1 MEKKIITSESE
12 IPTTGTVLVK
22 FGAAWCGPCKMLDTV
37 LEKFAEKREDVTVLF
52 VDIDDES
59 SVAFAKSKNVRSIP
73 LTLVYK
79 DGAQADSFNG
89 AQSLQTLLSKI

>member
-1 MEKKIITSESE
+1 MEKNFITTESQ

-37 LEKFAEKREDVTVLF
+37 LEKFVEKRQDVSVVF
-52 VDIDDES
+52 VDIDNEAS
-59 SVAFAKSKNVRSIP
+59 AGLAQSKNVRSIP
-73 LTLVYK
+73 LTLIYK
-79 DGAQADSFNG
+79 DGQQTDSFNG

>member
-1 MEKKIITSESE
+1 MEKTYIVTESE
-12 IPTTGTVLVK
+12 VPTTGTVLVK

-37 LEKFAEKREDVTVLF
+37 LEKFAEKREDVTILF
-52 VDIDDES
+52 VDVDNEQS
-59 SVAFAKSKNVRSIP
+59 AGLAQSKNVRSIP

-79 DGAQADSFNG
+79 DGQQVDSFNG